1 MCIRDSPQ
9 LADRFC
15 NTALRKSVPSPV
27 LEDGYEQYVIDSF
40 ETRGSGNGFME
51 VNRHA
56 SRYMVKMGLDPDRVI
71 YEVYSS
77 VGVPVA
83 CDFWKLGKHDIGS
96 YGLRR
101 DGDSLVITIR
111 LRE

>member
-1 MCIRDSPQ
+1 
-9 LADRFC
+9 
-15 NTALRKSVPSPV
+15 
-27 LEDGYEQYVIDSF
+27 
-40 ETRGSGNGFME
+40 
-51 VNRHA
+51 
-56 SRYMVKMGLDPDRVI
+56 MVKIGLDPDRVI

-83 CDFWKLGKHDIGS
+83 CDFWKLGKRDIGS

-111 LRE
+111 LRENNRHPAYQPQTYSYEQ

>member
-1 MCIRDSPQ
+1 
-9 LADRFC
+9 
-15 NTALRKSVPSPV
+15 
-27 LEDGYEQYVIDSF
+27 
-40 ETRGSGNGFME
+40 
-51 VNRHA
+51 
-56 SRYMVKMGLDPDRVI
+56 MVKMGLDPDRVI

-83 CDFWKLGKHDIGS
+83 CDFWKLGKRDIGS